1 MNRPFP
7 PTLRKGLPA
16 TGYNPRVGR
25 AGKPTFAGRPQQEDI
40 APIYLYLSLIPIFI
54 LVGVGL
60 AGLGLTRLRKRNEER
75 KLKVLK
81 EYGWSWKEE
90 EVKQSQDEPMDSGL
104 RNRKRGAVVTTSK
117 TPSEKPL
124 IVGFWHPYWYVVL
137 LCFSSALTIDYH
149 SNAGGGGERVLW
161 TAIAWVQATHPNGR
175 VLSVVYTGDYPE
187 ASKEEILHKVKV
199 CPFLIIQLRPLTLL
213 SKGTIR
219 YHPRT
224 LFDSLRIAKIAA
236 CHLGLVLA
244 QIHPSRTKCR
254 KRLACAAGYGVR

>member
-1 MNRPFP
+1 MKGQGDESFSRGRRSRGLRNLILTNVHLFMTFHSGVGCMVGLVTKQTMNRPFP

-25 AGKPTFAGRPQQEDI
+25 AGKPAFAGRPQQEDI

-81 EYGWSWKEE
+81 EYGWSGKEE
-90 EVKQSQDEPMDSGL
+90 EVMRTEDEPQDSGL

-124 IVGFWHPYWYVVL
+124 IVGFWHPYW
-137 LCFSSALTIDYH
+137 
-149 SNAGGGGERVLW
+149 
-161 TAIAWVQATHPNGR
+161 
-175 VLSVVYTGDYPE
+175 
-187 ASKEEILHKVKV
+187 
-199 CPFLIIQLRPLTLL
+199 
-213 SKGTIR
+213 
-219 YHPRT
+219 
-224 LFDSLRIAKIAA
+224 
-236 CHLGLVLA
+236 
-244 QIHPSRTKCR
+244 
-254 KRLACAAGYGVR
+254 